1 MLVVESAGI
10 TDVGKKRK
18 GNEDF
23 LFLDDAMGL
32 YVLADGM
39 GGHQAGEVASE
50 LVVDTIRDYMKQ
62 FKEGDPDDVDD
73 LEDADESLSK
83 EANRI
88 LTGVRRANRE
98 VHQVAQTKASYHGMG
113 STVATVYITSE
124 RLIVGNVGDSPVY
137 LIHNGDIELLSVIH
151 NVITEQSA
159 INPEAAEHIGEQ
171 YKHLLTRAMGIE
183 ETVQPDIIEIQHFD
197 GDMVILSSDGLT
209 DLVSPEE
216 IRDVVNKERHDKACQ
231 TLVDMANARGGHDN
245 ITVIVLKI
253 KTAKSQKGWGR
264 RLTPRITEG
273 VVVLLKKLFHHLKR

>member
-159 INPEAAEHIGEQ
+159 INPEAAEQIGEQ

-197 GDMVILSSDGLT
+197 GDMVVLSSDGLT
-209 DLVSPEE
+209 DL
-216 IRDVVNKERHDKACQ
+216 
-231 TLVDMANARGGHDN
+231 GG
-245 ITVIVLKI
+245 
-253 KTAKSQKGWGR
+253 
-264 RLTPRITEG
+264 E
-273 VVVLLKKLFHHLKR
+273 

>member
-1 MLVVESAGI
+1 MRVVESAGI

-50 LVVDTIRDYMKQ
+50 MVVDTIRDYMKQ
-62 FKEGDPDDVDD
+62 FKAGSLDDADD
-73 LEDADESLSK
+73 LEDVDESLSQA
-83 EANRI
+83 ANRI
-88 LTGVRRANRE
+88 LIGIRRANRE
-98 VHQVAQTKASYHGMG
+98 VYQAAQTKASYNGMG
-113 STVATVYITSE
+113 STVAAVYFTSE
-124 RLIVGNVGDSPVY
+124 TLIVSNVGDSPVY
-137 LIHNGDIELLSVIH
+137 LIHKGDIEPLSVIH

-159 INPEAAEHIGEQ
+159 INPDAAQHIAEQ

-183 ETVQPDIIEIQHFD
+183 ETVQPHITEIQHFD
-197 GDMVILSSDGLT
+197 GDIVVMSSDGLT

-253 KTAKSQKGWGR
+253 KTAKGQKSWSQ

-273 VVVLLKKLFHHLKR
+273 VMVLLKKLFHHRA

>member
-50 LVVDTIRDYMKQ
+50 LVVDTIRDYMQQ

-88 LTGVRRANRE
+88 LTGIRRANRE
-98 VHQVAQTKASYHGMG
+98 VHQVAQTKASYNGMG
-113 STVATVYITSE
+113 STVATAYITSE

-197 GDMVILSSDGLT
+197 GDIVILSSDGLT
-209 DLVSPEE
+209 DLVSPDE
-216 IRDVVNKERHDKACQ
+216 IRDVVNKERHAKACQ

-253 KTAKSQKGWGR
+253 KTAKGQKSWGR

-273 VVVLLKKLFHHLKR
+273 VVLLKKLFHHR

>member
-23 LFLDDAMGL
+23 LFLDDRMGL

-50 LVVDTIRDYMKQ
+50 MVVDSIRDYMQQ
-62 FKEGDPDDVDD
+62 FKTGSFDGGDD
-73 LEDADESLSK
+73 LEDADESLSQA
-83 EANRI
+83 ANRI
-88 LTGVRRANRE
+88 LTGIRRANRE
-98 VHQVAQTKASYHGMG
+98 VYQAAQTNKSYNGMG
-113 STVATVYITSE
+113 STVAAVYFTNE
-124 RLIVGNVGDSPVY
+124 TLIVGNVGDSPVY

-159 INPEAAEHIGEQ
+159 INPEAAKHISEQ

-183 ETVQPDIIEIQHFD
+183 ETVQPDIVEIQHFD
-197 GDMVILSSDGLT
+197 GDIVVMSSDGLS

-216 IRDVVNKERHDKACQ
+216 IRDVVNKERYDKACQ
-231 TLVDMANARGGHDN
+231 VLVDMANARGGHDN

-253 KTAKSQKGWGR
+253 KTAKGQKGWSW

-273 VVVLLKKLFHHLKR
+273 IMILLKKLFHYRS